1 MKFQCRVIVQRS
13 FPPLRFSLPL
23 WKTFR
28 SKANAIPVD
37 SQKVFVFPQE

>member
-1 MKFQCRVIVQRS
+1 MPGYCPAQL
-13 FPPLRFSLPL
+13 PPLRFSLPL